1 MATPPPRPHQI
12 DLTPTRND
20 WRVMRAVIAA
30 HIAGYQTTSAHIT
43 ALIQRLNDQPV
54 PVCGAAGVSDR
65 AIDWLQDGLQL
76 LLQQKE
82 TSRAQLQG
90 DLAAI
95 DHCRTSPVG

>member
-1 MATPPPRPHQI
+1 MVDPPPLPQPI
-12 DLTPTRND
+12 DLTPTVND

-30 HIAGYQTTSAHIT
+30 HIAGYRTTITHIT
-43 ALIQRLNDQPV
+43 ALIQRLNDQPI

-65 AIDWLQDGLQL
+65 EIDWLQDGLQL

-95 DHCRTSPVG
+95 DHGRNSPVG